1 MGEPYSDR
9 RYDQKDFD
17 ASSSDLFSESSSRER
32 DHTPAEYSGSEEA
45 DSRRY
50 MHGRAPSH
58 PTDKGGRRDALGILL
73 RLAEALEMDEGG
85 AGVAEAGGALD
96 SYYADDH
103 YGDEKMRQY
112 DPDLLNSFDSN
123 PKRHLNYAARY
134 SRSES
139 LVDEEDAMLSYE
151 ALPWN
156 SDLEGGHDPFWESE
170 DAPAP
175 GVIGTGEN
183 GEIKRF
189 KRQTR
194 MNWTGAITMLVYFG
208 VLCFYLYIR
217 VSKTMDLGQYLW
229 YGIIVL
235 VVEIMGASTTLLY
248 GVNLI
253 LHPVYQPL
261 PKDESGKPMVTLAY
275 HVRVLVPCYKESLEI
290 LARTCSAALDAVLPE
305 GCTRTVYLCDDGGDV
320 TKRKWVQ
327 SKAAEKGCS
336 IFYVSGRKRAPGEMN
351 GKSANLNN
359 CLKMI
364 YPGDRAVPPNEMV
377 AIFDA
382 DQVANKD
389 FYLKTLPLFD
399 AGDDVGM
406 VLSPQA
412 FYNLN
417 QRADIFNHSNIH
429 FWEYAQHGYDAI
441 GFISC
446 TGTNFLIRANA
457 FKQAGWSPEYTL
469 TEDYMLGMV
478 LKQQKWHCRYVEEY
492 LAVGEAP
499 EQVRNCFQ
507 QRSRWCKGHFQIVL
521 SRHHSPLMI
530 RGLSPFMRIMYCS
543 GVWSY
548 VVGAITTPLFII
560 IPLLTI
566 WAGIFPIVISW
577 WAALALTIY
586 YIAQSMVLNYSKKWW
601 HPEALWFANISNM
614 ILWFTYVKGAFR
626 ALTGKFG
633 AGITFKTTI
642 KGAGKLLD
650 SVLGDL
656 WMPLLCFILSAVS
669 LGVGIQKLVN
679 GASVVTTLT
688 ISVVWIIYS
697 MIPPYLLIH
706 YTWIG
711 RGTTLQFMCRVAFVL
726 SFVTSI
732 CAMLLLWAVYPKD
745 YDFGSATKAGLDFY
759 EAQMVGTLPT
769 NLSNDASYRGNAFVY
784 EGTTAQLGF
793 TDLSGGW
800 CTGNEV
806 GCAKMTQPTAMVT
819 AFLAW
824 SLLAFPTG
832 YSKSDNTAEA
842 EQAVRWGA
850 EYLLKLFRPT
860 VGSTYAGGATIIY
873 QVGNWSLESQYWGTY
888 EPLTAAT
895 MPRPAYNI
903 STAVGASDL
912 AGSMAAAFAASA
924 LVFQHSDP
932 TFATQLTTAA
942 TDLYGTATAPL
953 ASYTA
958 GFSYTCTSVFAK
970 SLVGAASNVS
980 TANLCVTPQDY
991 DGGSALVAYNSTSFY
1006 DDLLWGSAWLYL
1018 LTGEAT
1024 YMTDVNTYYYAH
1036 LANEAIMDAKLITDW
1051 DNLFWAS
1058 NVLLANI
1065 TGDSASSGSFHQ
1077 ATQAFLKQWVC
1088 GSGGVVKY
1096 TNKGRA
1102 FNPSAPTLGDS
1113 LNTAFISAVYANI
1126 QSTQISSAIA
1136 FKLTCFSRSQVRYV
1150 LGDAGRSLVS
1160 GWGHKPPTHVQDK
1173 EAACP
1178 QSGTCGI
1185 AQLNSTSSNDR
1196 TLPGGLVTFALFS
1209 DKFVDDRTLNSS
1221 RVGIVNNVGFTASAA
1236 GMNQASGTWEQCLQ
1250 GYGEFTKNRICDGSW

>member
-1 MGEPYSDR
+1 MQAVQTCSVSPAAAENATIRLPNTVGQR
-9 RYDQKDFD
+9 KR
-17 ASSSDLFSESSSRER
+17 
-32 DHTPAEYSGSEEA
+32 TPEGSTTDE
-45 DSRRY
+45 
-50 MHGRAPSH
+50 HQVIPQTRAVDE
-58 PTDKGGRRDALGILL
+58 TLL
-73 RLAEALEMDEGG
+73 AYCSEALEMDEGG
-85 AGVAEAGGALD
+85 VGVGDAGAGPD
-96 SYYADDH
+96 SYYGG
-103 YGDEKMRQY
+103 YEDEKMRQY

-139 LVDEEDAMLSYE
+139 LVDEEDAMLSHE
-151 ALPWN
+151 AQPWN
-156 SDLEGGHDPFWESE
+156 ADLEGGHDPFWDSE
-170 DAPAP
+170 DAPPA
-175 GVIGTGEN
+175 GVVGTGEQ
-183 GEIKRF
+183 GEVKRF

-194 MNWTGAITMLVYFG
+194 INWSGCTVMFAYFG

-217 VSKTMDLGQYLW
+217 VSKTLDLGQYFW

-235 VVEIMGASTTLLY
+235 IVEIMGASTTLLY
-248 GVNLI
+248 GVNLL
-253 LHPVYQPL
+253 LHPVYQPV
-261 PKDESGKPMVTLAY
+261 PRDESGKPMVALAY

-290 LARTCSAALDAVLPE
+290 LARTCSAALEAVLPE
-305 GCTRTVYLCDDGGDV
+305 GCTRSVYLCDDGGDS

-336 IFYVSGRKRAPGEMN
+336 IYYVSGRKRSPGEMN

-359 CLKMI
+359 CLKML
-364 YPGDRAVPPNEMV
+364 YPGDRAVPPNELV
-377 AIFDA
+377 CIFDA

-389 FYLKTLPLFD
+389 FYTKTLPLFD

-521 SRHHSPLMI
+521 SRRYSPMTI

-548 VVGAITTPLFII
+548 IVGAVTTPLFII

-586 YIAQSMVLNYSKKWW
+586 YIAQSLVLNYSKKWW

-614 ILWFTYVKGAFR
+614 ILWFTYVKGAWR

-642 KGAGKLLD
+642 KGAGRLLD

-656 WMPLLCFILSAVS
+656 WMPGACFVLSLVS
-669 LGVGIQKLVN
+669 LIYGIKELIH
-679 GASVVTTLT
+679 GATVVTTLT
-688 ISVVWIIYS
+688 ISVVWIVYS

-726 SFVTSI
+726 SFATSI
-732 CAMLLLWAVYPKD
+732 AAMLLLWAVYPKD
-745 YDFGSATKAGLDFY
+745 YDFGASTKVGLDFY
-759 EAQMVGTLPT
+759 ESQMVGTLPPG
-769 NLSNDASYRGNAFVY
+769 LSNDVTSYRGDAFTY
-784 EGTTAQLGF
+784 ETGEALLGKGF
-793 TDLSGGW
+793 GDVTGGW
-800 CTGNEV
+800 CTGDQV
-806 GCAKMTQPTAMVT
+806 GCVKMTQPTAVVT

-824 SLLAFPTG
+824 SLLAFPDG
-832 YSKSDNTAEA
+832 YNSGGNTAQA
-842 EQAVRWGA
+842 QAAVRWGA
-850 EYLLKLFRPT
+850 TYLMKLWRPDT
-860 VGSTYAGGATIIY
+860 APGVPAGAVNIIY
-873 QVGNWSLESQYWGTY
+873 QVGSWSLESQYWGIY
-888 EPLTAAT
+888 EGLDAT
-895 MPRPAYNI
+895 SMPRPTYNV
-903 STAVGASDL
+903 STALGASDL
-912 AGSMAAAFAASA
+912 AGDMAAAFAASA
-924 LVFQHSDP
+924 LVLRESDP
-932 TFATQLTTAA
+932 AFAAQLTTAA
-942 TDLYGTATAPL
+942 VTLYQAAAQVQG
-953 ASYTA
+953 SYTS
-958 GFSYTCTSVFAK
+958 GFTYSCTSYFAK
-970 SLVGAASNVS
+970 NLIGAKRNQ
-980 TANLCVTPQDY
+980 TAAELCPAPQDY
-991 DGGSALVAYNSTSFY
+991 EGGTALVAYNSTSFY
-1006 DDLLWGSAWLYL
+1006 DDLLWSSAWLWQ
-1018 LTGEAT
+1018 LTGEQG
-1024 YMTDVNTYYYAH
+1024 YYDNGVNVYYSLH
-1036 LANEAIMDAKLITDW
+1036 LDKEDDLDAQLITDW

-1058 NVLLANI
+1058 NVLLANL
-1065 TGDSASSGSFHQ
+1065 TSAKLPTEAGSFHQ
-1077 ATQAFLKQWVC
+1077 ATQSFLKQWVC
-1088 GSGGVVKY
+1088 GSGGTVKY

-1102 FNPSAPTLGDS
+1102 FNPHAPTIGDS
-1113 LNTAFISAVYANI
+1113 LNTAFISAVYATI
-1126 QSTQISSAIA
+1126 PSPQIGTDLQ
-1136 FKLTCFSRSQVRYV
+1136 FRLNCWSRSQVRYV

-1160 GWGHKPPTHVQDK
+1160 GWGKKAPTHVQDK

-1178 QSGTCGI
+1178 SVGTLSKTAAVCGVQS
-1185 AQLNSTSSNDR
+1185 LNSTAPNPR
-1196 TLPGGLVTFALFS
+1196 TLPGGVVTLAQFTDQLI
-1209 DKFVDDRTLNSS
+1209 DDRTLNSS
-1221 RVGIVNNVGFTASAA
+1221 RVGIMNNVGLPTTSA
-1236 GMNQASGTWEQCLQ
+1236 GLNQASGTWEQCLQ
-1250 GYGEFTKNRICDGSW
+1250 GYGQFTKNRICSGSW